1 MSFFFFLFTNF
12 LTSLSCCSSR
22 QIELSRKMTVWIL
35 EVGSEPVPKAGLY
48 QWIMPQVAHIAA
60 SESSQWLAKGGERQ
74 LAAGS

>member
-1 MSFFFFLFTNF
+1 
-12 LTSLSCCSSR
+12 
-22 QIELSRKMTVWIL
+22 MTVWIL

-74 LAAGS
+74 LAADS